1 MPASLAAA
9 ARTLSPDEAPILL
22 DVGGTEVIAVICG
35 PGDPRQ
41 WWSAVCEVAGQHADT
56 VRRADSGRREDAP

>member
-22 DVGGTEVIAVICG
+22 DVGGTEIIAVISG
-35 PGDPRQ
+35 PGDPRE

-56 VRRADSGRREDAP
+56 GRRAGTQRREDAP